1 MAASIPSTSAPT
13 ISSNGKVKVLANVQ
27 SDNKSGFV
35 GEKSLKSQR
44 TYQVGVVYKDIYG
57 RETPVFTSGS
67 GSFTVTKDLSDKR
80 NGIIANLQNQAP
92 SWVDTFKFFVKETS
106 NEYYNACMDR
116 WYDAEDENLWLSF
129 PSAERNKI
137 KEDGFIILKK
147 QAASDDAVHEEA
159 RYKVIDIQNEAPDFI
174 KTDYE
179 MYGSD
184 TINVEQN
191 GALPGSKTIKFD
203 FDTTTNDWSGSVFY
217 DALLTGASNAGGGV
231 SDTGFIG
238 WPIENVVIKLSNT
251 AGTNTGWLEVANIY
265 KDGDVFVEL
274 SKPLLGEN
282 DGSNNITTNS
292 AISNII
298 LDHNASGGNDVQV
311 KFAKKVVKNKSEF
324 DGKFFVKIAR
334 DAVLDEKV
342 REVGIVTASFS
353 VTNQVDQYHLSRTSG
368 SGSGAVSTAKGYW
381 EDVGENWFIDNVG
394 RAEVGSQT
402 GVTNY
407 KGPFARDN
415 GFGILGNSNV
425 STKRSGNSQSY
436 LQCTMELTLNK
447 IKDGDKDGYNVGNNK
462 QSNQDFLN
470 IMSQPGTL
478 FRWKEDPF
486 QHIYRIVGIPGDSR
500 SENTTEGPPDKSWKR
515 GILNYSSANSER
527 KDKDN
532 KSIRLYLKF
541 VTTGWRLNAV
551 QNGSVYGGTY
561 QFFEEEEGKFPFN
574 FNGNYT
580 ETSDGTAITWNPTK
594 KGFGE
599 YTTTA
604 SDTPTDGTGSITQT
618 TTSGITKDAT
628 KRNTIQVVN
637 MEVGENEPT
646 FTKDPAVWET
656 EPREDVGLD
665 IYYEASQAYPVKLT
679 DQTNELFA
687 PYGCVVTCKDAI
699 DNESFYLPDG
709 SDPLLG
715 GPTVLFDWA
724 PTGNGGNTLLL
735 NAEIGN
741 VGVIDTLG
749 TITDINTD
757 NTKLAYLNSNL
768 LGLELQFTRLD
779 GSYTTAKVKEYSA
792 WGVNNQNISPTSPTY
807 TNDLTFKVK
816 ITLDRDLTNSKIRL
830 PYFNCYSFGNGVE
843 SDRIRDDFNAVTIG
857 KGVKASTVLPELY
870 KEEQRTNGLIYSGI
884 YNSNSSINNLNQ
896 FIAAEKI
903 TKDVPPTYGSIQKL
917 KARDTNLVAFCEDKI
932 LKIVAY
938 KDALYSADGK
948 PQLIASNNVLGDI
961 SSFAGEFGISK
972 NPESYAEDSF
982 RMYCTDK
989 QRGKVLRISGDGVT
1003 PISDVGM
1010 EDYFADN
1017 LKTKDILLGT
1027 FDDRKQEYNLT
1038 LKNNTPRAGF
1048 PDVTVSFSE
1057 TAKGWTSFKSFIPE
1071 NGLSI
1076 NNNYY
1081 TLKDGELWQH
1091 HVNEIRNN
1099 FYGDDYNS
1107 YVDILF
1113 NEQSE
1118 TVKSFA
1124 SMKYEGTQSKITEN
1138 LTDNEYYNNI
1148 GKPGWYVESG
1158 ITDLQEAGEMEFKK
1172 KEGKYFSYMKGKPVT
1187 DAKDLNSKEFSFQ
1200 GIDLLQS
1207 IVDNGEGQGSEGGG
1221 GTVVLGCTD
1230 PTALNYNPNATQDD
1244 GSCLFNPPPQP
1255 IGGCTD
1261 STATNYNPNATID
1274 DGSCVYPSAPTSF
1287 VITVQD
1293 IGDQDP
1299 NAGANI

>member
-1 MAASIPSTSAPT
+1 MP
-13 ISSNGKVKVLANVQ
+13 NYKVNVLANVQ
-27 SDNKSGFV
+27 SDNKSGSV

-57 RETPVFTSGS
+57 RETPVFTSGKS
-67 GSFTVTKDLSDKR
+67 SFTVLKNTSDKK
-80 NGIIANLQNQAP
+80 NSIVAKLQSQIPA
-92 SWVDTFKFFVKETS
+92 WVDTFKFFVKETS

-184 TINVEQN
+184 TINVMRN

-203 FDTTTNDWSGSVFY
+203 FTATNDWEGSVFY
-217 DALLTGASNAGGGV
+217 DALLAANTSNP
-231 SDTGFIG
+231 STSTGFIG

-251 AGTNTGWLEVANIY
+251 AGTNTGWLDVSNIY
-265 KDGDVFVEL
+265 KDGTGGTEAVFVEL

-282 DGSNNITTNS
+282 DGAVTPNITTNS

-298 LDHNASGGNDVQV
+298 LDHDASGGNDVQV
-311 KFAKKVVKNKSEF
+311 KFAKRVVKNKSEF

-334 DAVLDEKV
+334 DAVLDQKV

-353 VTNQVDQYHLSRTSG
+353 VTNQVDQYHLIRTSG
-368 SGSGAVSTAKGYW
+368 SGSSAVSAAKGYW
-381 EDVGENWFIDNVG
+381 ESVGENWFIDNVE
-394 RAEVGSQT
+394 REEVGSET
-402 GVTNY
+402 GATNY
-407 KGPFARDN
+407 KGPFPRDN
-415 GFGILGNSNV
+415 GFGILGNSNA
-425 STKRSGNSQSY
+425 STERSGDSQPY
-436 LQCTMELTLNK
+436 LRCTMELTLNK

-500 SENTTEGPPDKSWKR
+500 NENTTEGPPDKSWKK
-515 GILNYSSANSER
+515 GILNYSSSKSKR

-580 ETSDGTAITWNPTK
+580 ETSEPVTPITWDPTK

-604 SDTPTDGTGSITQT
+604 SATPTNGTGNITQF
-618 TTSGITKDAT
+618 TTSSVTMDET
-628 KRNTIQVVN
+628 NRNTIQVVN

-665 IYYEASQAYPVKLT
+665 IYYEASQAYPVRLT
-679 DQTNELFA
+679 NQTNELFA
-687 PYGCVVTCKDAI
+687 PYGSTVTSI
-699 DNESFYLPDG
+699 DKISNGLLDQFFSIPDNTT
-709 SDPLLG
+709 LY
-715 GPTVLFDWA
+715 DWA
-724 PTGNGGNTLLL
+724 PTGHGGDTILLNIRTNEIGFVQQQLLPTAGTPITILGDFTLLQNL
-735 NAEIGN
+735 IG
-741 VGVIDTLG
+741 I
-749 TITDINTD
+749 
-757 NTKLAYLNSNL
+757 
-768 LGLELQFTRLD
+768 ELRFTRAD
-779 GSYTTAKVKEYSA
+779 GSYTTAKVKYISA
-792 WGVNNQNISPTSPTY
+792 WNTVNYFINPSSYIGNSTDRVLI
-807 TNDLTFKVK
+807 K
-816 ITLDRDLTNSKIRL
+816 LDRDLSTMNIKL

-884 YNSNSSINNLNQ
+884 YNSNSSVNNLNQ

-948 PQLIASNNVLGDI
+948 PQLIASNNVLGNI

-1003 PISDVGM
+1003 PISEVGM

-1017 LKTKDILLGT
+1017 LKNSNTLIGS

-1038 LKNNTPRAGF
+1038 LKDQTL
-1048 PDVTVSFSE
+1048 SFSE

-1071 NGLSI
+1071 SGLSI

-1081 TLKDGELWQH
+1081 TLKNGELWEH

-1107 YVDILF
+1107 YVDVLF

-1138 LTDNEYYNNI
+1138 LGHTDANGVFYPDNEYYNNI

-1187 DAKDLNSKEFSFQ
+1187 GAKDLNSKEFSFQ

-1207 IVDNGEGQGSEGGG
+1207 IVDNGEGQSSEGGG
-1221 GTVVLGCTD
+1221 TVILGCTD

-1255 IGGCTD
+1255 ISGCTD

-1287 VITVQD
+1287 RITVQD
-1293 IGDQDP
+1293 TGDQDP
-1299 NAGANI
+1299 NTGANI